1 MNEFL
6 QTGFALFGGLAL
18 FLFGMNAM
26 SDALQKAAGDRMK
39 QVLGFLTRNPIMGV
53 LAGTLVTALL
63 QSSSATSVMVVGFVS
78 AGLMTLRQ
86 GISVTL
92 GASIGTTI
100 TAQIVAFNLTDY
112 IMPII
117 FVGFFIFFV
126 FKIETIKNVGMGIL
140 GFGILFLGIE
150 IMGDAMG
157 PLASSPVFL
166 NLIESVKNLPVLGL
180 LVGTGM
186 TLIVQSSSATV
197 AVLQN
202 FAAAPGPD
210 GNATLSLA
218 QSMPI
223 LFGDNIGTTITALI
237 ACIGQSKDA
246 KRVAVAHT
254 LFKIIGSII
263 FMFLIPVF
271 APLVIA
277 ISPGNP
283 VDVLPRQIANAHTI
297 FNIINTCFWLPL
309 IGVLEKSVKLIIPG
323 KDKATSMGDILPHFL
338 NNSVVNQPVAAMHLL
353 SLELE
358 RSGRLVGEMMKKTE
372 VALIGPK
379 RRATILE
386 VQDQGQEI
394 REIQRHISS
403 YIAACLSG
411 TSVTESQSEQI
422 ASLLSINN
430 DISRISERLVE
441 VANVTGSQ
449 REGKMVFSEA
459 GQSEIHDIFRVAI
472 QAYTNVITALS
483 EKDKGLAETVVTD
496 ITKYHKYIKRSNKN
510 HLKRW
515 KDKECDESLVNAYPE
530 ILTSLQR
537 IGDNCLSLAEE
548 VLEDTELMIL
558 EPQRPEENHDE
569 NTETEVLTTKDLDVW
584 ASVDSDENT
593 ETEARVKE

>member
-1 MNEFL
+1 MNGYL

-126 FKIETIKNVGMGIL
+126 FKKETIKNVGMGIL

-157 PLASSPVFL
+157 PLASSHVFL
-166 NLIESVKNLPVLGL
+166 NLIESVKNIPVLGL

-323 KDKATSMGDILPHFL
+323 KDRTTSMGDILPHFL

-422 ASLLSINN
+422 ASLLSVNN

-441 VANVTGSQ
+441 VANVAGSQ

-569 NTETEVLTTKDLDVW
+569 NTETEVLTTKDLDVE
-584 ASVDSDENT
+584 ASVDSDKNT
-593 ETEARVKE
+593 ETVAKAKE